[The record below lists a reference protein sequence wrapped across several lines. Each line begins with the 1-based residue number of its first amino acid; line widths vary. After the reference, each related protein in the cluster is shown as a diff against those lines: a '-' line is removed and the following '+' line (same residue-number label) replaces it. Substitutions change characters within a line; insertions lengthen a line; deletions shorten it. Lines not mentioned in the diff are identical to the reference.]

1 MKRILF
7 PALAVPSIA
16 LIYAAC
22 GGALDSG
29 MRAFVPS
36 SSSASSWSGD
46 GGTAP
51 DGGSSFAATLPIPAV
66 LQPSSTDSTTDYYK
80 ITVKAAP
87 QQVLAG
93 NATTIW
99 GFNGVW
105 PGPTIVAT
113 KGRQISVTQTNALS
127 ENITIHNHGHSVP
140 AQYDGHPTD
149 YIVPGASKTYLYPNN
164 QRAATLWYHDH
175 TYDLTGKHV
184 YYGMAGFYIIR
195 DPAEDALNLPSGSY
209 DVPLV
214 LQDRNFNADNS
225 LNYTVDSSAL
235 RSGLLG
241 NTLCVNGAV
250 TPHLDVATHK
260 YRFRIL
266 NGSNARSYRLGLSNG
281 ASFQV
286 VASDQGLLA
295 APVTVTSLSVA
306 PAERFDVVIDFSKSA
321 VGSSVVLQNTDGDS
335 PSLPNVMSF
344 NVTSAVSDTSAVPAT
359 LSTINKLSTSQ
370 VAVTRNLTFEQSNSG
385 WTINGLTY
393 DPNRID
399 YTPALGTV
407 ERWVLQNRSGEM
419 HPFHQ
424 HLSPHQVLSVG
435 RGSPPPELQGWKDT
449 IAVPAWS
456 SAEILIQW
464 TGYKGTYVFHCHK
477 LEHEDNA
484 MMLQL
489 QTQ

>member
-1 MKRILF
+1 VKKVLL
-7 PALAVPSIA
+7 ALAGLCPAV
-16 LIYAAC
+16 IYAAC
-22 GGALDSG
+22 GGAQDSSA
-29 MRAFVPS
+29 RAFVS
-36 SSSASSWSGD
+36 ASSSASNWSGD
-46 GGTAP
+46 GGSPP
-51 DGGSSFAATLPIPAV
+51 DAGTSFAATLPIPAV

-105 PGPTIVAT
+105 PGPTIVAA
-113 KGRQISVTQTNALS
+113 KGRQVSVTQTNALS

-214 LQDRNFNADNS
+214 LQDRNFNSDNS

-266 NGSNARSYRLGLSNG
+266 NGSNARSYTLALSNG
-281 ASFQV
+281 SSFQV

-295 APVTVTSLSVA
+295 APVTVTSLAVA

-321 VGSSVVLQNTDGDS
+321 VGSSVVLQNTDRDS

-344 NVTSAVSDTSAVPAT
+344 NVTSAVSDASAVPAT

-370 VAVTRNLTFEQSNSG
+370 VTVTRNLTFEQSNSG

-399 YTPALGTV
+399 YTPTLGTV
-407 ERWVLQNRSGEM
+407 EKWVLQNRSGEM

-424 HLSPHQVLSVG
+424 HLSPHQVLTVG
-435 RGSPPPELQGWKDT
+435 RNGPQPEQQGWKDT